1 MLSHFTFHI
10 ICSRRID
17 PVDTNPGRKS
27 AWRVLLLISYVIAVC
42 VLQVGIFMPARGSS
56 FFIGQLCQRS
66 QHCGR
71 WQYRYERS
79 VRSDPIHRIHVRL
92 HLLVSGLWHR
102 TRRLVRPLPE
112 ECCSRPIQSHRVG
125 PRSVLTYW
133 PYFLTRR
140 ITFAPRTSWCRRMRT
155 LCLAIPHGRHNHRPL
170 YIDTFSA
177 KCCTISKIFFRRKDS
192 PIPLPKNIA

>member
-1 MLSHFTFHI
+1 
-10 ICSRRID
+10 
-17 PVDTNPGRKS
+17 
-27 AWRVLLLISYVIAVC
+27 
-42 VLQVGIFMPARGSS
+42 MPARGSS

-66 QHCGR
+66 QYCGR

-133 PYFLTRR
+133 PYFLHA
-140 ITFAPRTSWCRRMRT
+140 IYIRTAHILVPPHANSV
-155 LCLAIPHGRHNHRPL
+155 LCYPAWTAQSPPTIYR
-170 YIDTFSA
+170 YIFGKMLHDF
-177 KCCTISKIFFRRKDS
+177 KNIFRRKDS